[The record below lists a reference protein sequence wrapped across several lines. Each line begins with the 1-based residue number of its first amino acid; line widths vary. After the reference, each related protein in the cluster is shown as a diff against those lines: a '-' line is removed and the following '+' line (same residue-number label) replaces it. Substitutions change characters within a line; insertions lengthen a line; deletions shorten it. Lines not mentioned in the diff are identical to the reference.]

1 MSYYVQLLNYNDD
14 VPYFHAHKCN
24 ITVFF
29 FLKNTRLL
37 GAFYNKIIS
46 NFSL

>member
-29 FLKNTRLL
+29 FFKKHKTSRSIL
-37 GAFYNKIIS
+37 
-46 NFSL
+46 